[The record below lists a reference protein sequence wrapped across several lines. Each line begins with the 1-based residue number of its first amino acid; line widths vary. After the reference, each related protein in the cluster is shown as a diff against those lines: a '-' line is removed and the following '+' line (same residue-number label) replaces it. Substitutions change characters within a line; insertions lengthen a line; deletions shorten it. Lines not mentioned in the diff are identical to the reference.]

1 MNTENYYAR
10 HPWHSIN
17 FYNVPAARRVMDYLI
32 ENTTSYPRYVDGRF
46 LPPGR
51 IITTRR
57 RICHDLGITLRDLVN
72 AINALDLRQLITR
85 RSYTDSIDITI
96 TLHPDELTP
105 PPTAVEISS
114 TNEPTP
120 LEVGAQYIAPAQ
132 PALTTPTPPPAHPLP
147 THPAVGAQYIA
158 PARPALTPPN
168 PPSMTAKQCC
178 LLNGSG
184 QRPRQKP
191 HGGDNII
198 GTRVSP
204 CKSTI
209 KRTSRVSGDIFIREG
224 VNPLA
229 PPRTF
234 QNPEPPPHP
243 KQPLPLDRPIK
254 SPSNPRRGDIVF
266 PSKITSPIRGA
277 PRRAP

>member
-120 LEVGAQYIAPAQ
+120 LEVGAQYIAPA
-132 PALTTPTPPPAHPLP
+132 
-147 THPAVGAQYIA
+147 
-158 PARPALTPPN
+158 RPALTPPN

-198 GTRVSP
+198 GTGVSP